1 MMRPP
6 PTAYP
11 YLWSNQQHPW
21 NTTSDA
27 TSNIAALSSSAAVS
41 NTAALYSSAIP
52 MMGPPPTAYPYPWSN
67 QQHPWTSTSAPMS
80 SSASSV
86 SSSVAAS
93 SSVQTCA
100 SVAASSC
107 SALPTFVTP
116 TFTNT
121 YPCGSEEN
129 KVQQSNSIEEI
140 SEVTLDSIEVEAQ
153 STASLGNTVDTNEAG
168 TDGGD
173 ITEEPKPGMRFESEN
188 ELMNYY
194 KHYGKRYGFPVM
206 TQRSKREKDGTVK
219 YVTMGCA
226 RGGKA
231 QNRASNVSKP
241 RPTSKTDYKARMNV
255 MLKDGKLCVTSVCNT
270 HNHVLSPK
278 KSRFFR
284 CNREVNESVRRVL
297 DTNDEAGIRINKS
310 FHALV

>member
-1 MMRPP
+1 MEKEKEDASRITAPITNPSTQDISRPLYPNYMPSYYGPVPHAWLLPFVHPPSASPYPWSNQQDPWSSTAAATSSAAIPMMRPP

-11 YLWSNQQHPW
+11 YPWSNQQHPW

-27 TSNIAALSSSAAVS
+27 TSNIDALSSSANVS
-41 NTAALYSSAIP
+41 STAALYSSAIP

-67 QQHPWTSTSAPMS
+67 QQHPWTSTSAPTS

-116 TFTNT
+116 TSTNT

-129 KVQQSNSIEEI
+129 KVQQSNSVEEI
-140 SEVTLDSIEVEAQ
+140 SEATLDSIEVEAQ
-153 STASLGNTVDTNEAG
+153 STTSLGNTVDTNEAG

-194 KHYGKRYGFPVM
+194 KHYGK
-206 TQRSKREKDGTVK
+206 
-219 YVTMGCA
+219 
-226 RGGKA
+226 
-231 QNRASNVSKP
+231 
-241 RPTSKTDYKARMNV
+241 
-255 MLKDGKLCVTSVCNT
+255 
-270 HNHVLSPK
+270 
-278 KSRFFR
+278 
-284 CNREVNESVRRVL
+284 
-297 DTNDEAGIRINKS
+297 
-310 FHALV
+310 